1 MFPELKSIIEGF
13 KPYIKETVT
22 DAVIEATK
30 HFNTEITQVKVS
42 HSQLSEAND
51 DLAKKNVDLEK
62 RLAEVESANDNLEQ

>member
-62 RLAEVESANDNLEQ
+62 RLAEVESANDKLEQ